1 MKMNENTEAMLEKK
15 AAMAR
20 EKINALMQ
28 KMETMEERKFNP
40 FPHFTF
46 HNLLSH
52 YQPQFYTKQELAQ
65 IQKINQHLR
74 QETME
79 RAHVRQET
87 MEQDHVRQE
96 TMEKYVVQETVEGDV
111 RQETT
116 ERDVVQE
123 TMEKYVV
130 QETVE
135 GDVRQETTE
144 RDVVQETMQG
154 DVVQETMEGDVLPET
169 MEEDVVN
176 KKKRCRSS
184 NEGSSMSYAERRV
197 KPKTTKKIKPK
208 KHDKEILSSPPPILP
223 IHIENKIKELN
234 GTDIKYIMSKKLSA
248 SDLRD
253 DQNRLLMSLKEVKVD
268 FLTDIEKDE
277 SNKPVGLEVIVLDP
291 SFRELTMS
299 LRKWSMGTNKY
310 YSLVR
315 GWKTVLSKNSFKKGK
330 KLNIWTFRVNDKLHF
345 VLYNNQVML

>member
-87 MEQDHVRQE
+87 MEQDHVR
-96 TMEKYVVQETVEGDV
+96 
-111 RQETT
+111 
-116 ERDVVQE
+116 QE